1 MIRKVKTVDL
11 KIGAFIHDFNC
22 ESRKDTLFIDQA
34 LIKSQK
40 LIDIISSWGIEEVY
54 IDTERGIDVT
64 DSESFVETRQQTDQK
79 IERIAQ
85 ENQIVPEQVPLRE
98 EIAEAAIIRN
108 EAVSLIQNSL
118 ELASEGKPPEVG
130 PSYDLVSKMKDS
142 IKRNK
147 DALILLMRIRR
158 KDEYTLYHSISV
170 SSLVLDMCNF
180 SRIPCDQSLNL
191 AVGALFHDIGKTLV
205 PKAILNKPGK
215 LTEYESLQMR
225 KHSEYSANLLRDAE
239 GLPMEAYDISLH
251 HHERYDG
258 TGYPHG
264 LQGDHISYGAQL
276 TSVCDIFDAITSA
289 RCYRAGLG
297 TVAGLRKV
305 YEMAGTFFLPKLA
318 HDFIRCIGVYPVGSC
333 VRLQNGLI
341 GVVIGS
347 TDSMLQP
354 VVKVIFDNK
363 KKKKLEP
370 YQLDLAKTNG
380 TIESYEEPRKLGL
393 KPAELLQEMVA

>member
-1 MIRKVKTVDL
+1 MIRKVKTADL
-11 KIGAFIHDFNC
+11 KLGVFIHDFNC

-34 LIKSQK
+34 LVKSQK
-40 LIDIISSWGIEEVY
+40 LIDIIRSWGIEEVY

-64 DSESFVETRQQTDQK
+64 NSQPSVEMRQETDQK
-79 IERIAQ
+79 IQRIAQ
-85 ENQIVPEQVPLRE
+85 ESHIVPEQIPLSE
-98 EIAEAAIIRN
+98 EIAEAGIIKN
-108 EAVSLIQNSL
+108 EAVNFIQKSLQ
-118 ELASEGKPPEVG
+118 LASEGKPPEVG
-130 PSYDLVSKMKDS
+130 PTFELVNKMKDS

-180 SRIPCDQSLNL
+180 SQIPCDRSLNL
-191 AVGALFHDIGKTLV
+191 AVGALFHDIGKTLI
-205 PKAILNKPGK
+205 PKVILNKPGR
-215 LTEYESLQMR
+215 LTEEESIQMR

-258 TGYPHG
+258 KGYPYG
-264 LQGDHISYGAQL
+264 LAGDHISYGAQL

-305 YEMAGTFFLPKLA
+305 YEMAGTCFAPQLA

-333 VRLQNGLI
+333 VKLQNGLI

-347 TDSMLQP
+347 TESMLQP
-354 VVKVIFDNK
+354 VVKVIFDNTK
-363 KKKKLEP
+363 KKKVKP
-370 YQLDLAKTNG
+370 YELDLAKTSG
-380 TIESYEEPRKLGL
+380 AIESYEEPRKIGL
-393 KPAELLQEMVA
+393 KPAQLLQEMVA